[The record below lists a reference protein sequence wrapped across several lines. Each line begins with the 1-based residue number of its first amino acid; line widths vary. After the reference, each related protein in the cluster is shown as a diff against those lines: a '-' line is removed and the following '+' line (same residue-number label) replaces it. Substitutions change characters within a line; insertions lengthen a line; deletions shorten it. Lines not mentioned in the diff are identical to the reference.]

1 MSPCAL
7 VGAMQPLPETD
18 LVATLKTEETGAA
31 IIGARPLFADGFT
44 CTLVRHRERCVYD
57 GAMGLW
63 TAWNDWLREWRTYV
77 TGPFELVTAGN
88 RVVVLMSAR
97 AVMKEDRGE
106 NGTHRNNSPQQ
117 VETSSAAIWTL
128 ASGRV
133 ASVTF
138 YESRAEA
145 FEAAGIVE

>member
-1 MSPCAL
+1 
-7 VGAMQPLPETD
+7 MQPHPETD
-18 LVATLKTEETGAA
+18 LVATLKTEEAGAA
-31 IIGARPLFADGFT
+31 IMGARPLFAGGFT
-44 CTLVRHRERCVYD
+44 CTLVRRRERCVYA

-77 TGPFELVTAGN
+77 TGPSELISVGD

-106 NGTHRNNSPQQ
+106 HGALRNNSPEQ

-128 ASGRV
+128 ARGKL
-133 ASVTF
+133 ASVAF